1 MSQLPDVPTVA
12 ETVPAYEYLAWN
24 GYAVTGG
31 VPAEVSAKLAEALRV
46 VAKDPEV
53 IKTFGNL
60 GIESAGTT
68 QEEAIASIRKD
79 MPIFAQVVDMAGVR
93 RK

>member
-1 MSQLPDVPTVA
+1 VA
-12 ETVPAYEYLAWN
+12 ETVPGYEYLAWN

-31 VPAEVSAKLAEALRV
+31 VPAAVSHKLAEALRV
-46 VAKDPEV
+46 IAKDPEV
-53 IKTFGNL
+53 IKTFGKL
-60 GIESAGTT
+60 GIESTGTT

-79 MPIFAQVVDMAGVR
+79 MPIFAQMVDMAGVR